1 MALVQFVRKWF
12 GSLTPEIESQQ
23 AKPDPA
29 TELKDRDEVF
39 LEDLNDFQENV
50 AASLDSLPGELVA
63 AMEVGLNQQ
72 VYLETNTA
80 FTTRRATALDM
91 DALASPGWTVTG
103 RFHVIARYEGTPDGN
118 EQVRLVNESDGV
130 VLGIVTVTGASFQIH
145 TVDVSADLPASG
157 VKALVFQSKAGT
169 ASVRIAGSSL
179 VMAAR
184 A

>member
-1 MALVQFVRKWF
+1 MARIPFIRKWF
-12 GSLTPEIESQQ
+12 GALTPEIEAQPQ
-23 AKPDPA
+23 KPDPA

-103 RFHVIARYEGTPDGN
+103 RFHVIARYEGSPDGG
-118 EQVRLVNESDGV
+118 EQVRLVNETDAV
-130 VLGIVTVTGASFQIH
+130 VLGTITVTGASFEVRS
-145 TVDVSADLPASG
+145 VDVSANLPPSG
-157 VKALVFQSKAGT
+157 VKALVLQSKAGS

-179 VMAAR
+179 VMASR